1 MTFGEAE
8 EEVGAYGETKGLG
21 MIGVA
26 TGKVR
31 AGMGDAKSKG
41 SFSLWSCL
49 SSTRHSYSCLNSYSQ
64 IVQGKQTQDGAFE
77 LCSTAVP
84 ADLGYRHLT
93 HCDTCARVPV
103 DEQGGDGPTCQGG
116 QRQVVLRGTWVR
128 TIVGVEVI
136 YLF

>member
-41 SFSLWSCL
+41 
-49 SSTRHSYSCLNSYSQ
+49 
-64 IVQGKQTQDGAFE
+64 
-77 LCSTAVP
+77 
-84 ADLGYRHLT
+84 
-93 HCDTCARVPV
+93 
-103 DEQGGDGPTCQGG
+103 
-116 QRQVVLRGTWVR
+116 
-128 TIVGVEVI
+128 
-136 YLF
+136 